1 MSDIFWIFKDD
12 SVILQ
17 QIIQKMNGSHTL
29 VEQTQKKILSY
40 IAQNPDTKQLP
51 KENEFAG
58 ILGVSRGVLRE
69 SLSTLRALGI
79 IETKRKKGT
88 VVVSPNV
95 FGVLK
100 PLIGSGVLD
109 RKSLS
114 DLYGLRLMLEIGAA
128 DFIFMGKND
137 TLMAELDGIVGEEAE
152 LDRQMG
158 LAEDYDTKYAIAVKL
173 KDVDIRFHAKLFE
186 MTGNQDLMDFQFIVR
201 HLFSLYAPRVK
212 KDYHDRNVVSHI
224 GLYNLLRNGTP
235 DAFRMAMRL
244 HLSTQFENMETNID
258 KADAK

>member
-1 MSDIFWIFKDD
+1 
-12 SVILQ
+12 
-17 QIIQKMNGSHTL
+17 MNGYSTL

-40 IAQNPDTKQLP
+40 ISQLQDIKQLP
-51 KENEFAG
+51 KEKEFAE

-69 SLSTLRALGI
+69 SLSRLRALGI

-100 PLIGSGVLD
+100 PLIGSGLLD
-109 RKSLS
+109 RKSLT
-114 DLYGLRLMLEIGAA
+114 DLYQLRLMLEIGAA
-128 DFIFMGKND
+128 DFIFKGKNEKF
-137 TLMAELDGIVGEEAE
+137 MSELDAIVGEEAE
-152 LDRQMG
+152 LDQQMS
-158 LAEDYDTKYAIAVKL
+158 LATDDETQYQIAEKL
-173 KDVDIRFHAKLFE
+173 KDVDIQFHAKLFE

-201 HLFSLYAPRVK
+201 HLFSLYSPRLK

-224 GLYNLLRNGTP
+224 GLFNILRNGTP
-235 DAFRMAMRL
+235 DAFRTAMRL
-244 HLSTQFENMETNID
+244 HLGTQFENMEANID